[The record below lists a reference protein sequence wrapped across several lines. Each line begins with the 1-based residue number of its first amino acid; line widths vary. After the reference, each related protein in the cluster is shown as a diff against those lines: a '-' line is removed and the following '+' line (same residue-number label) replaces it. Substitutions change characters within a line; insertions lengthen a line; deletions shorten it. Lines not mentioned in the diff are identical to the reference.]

1 MAWMEDGPEERSA
14 DVSPAETAT
23 GVARSLARDDDDDD
37 ELPPLFSSGDDG
49 GNGDLDLNIKE
60 GFKGSRSVSTG
71 KDLRLWSRRRKLS
84 SAIDW
89 DDDSEVCPASN
100 LASSVILWTNL
111 PWLSR
116 RGLIIKKTGYL
127 SLASS

>member
-1 MAWMEDGPEERSA
+1 MAWMEDGPEERSV

-23 GVARSLARDDDDDD
+23 GVARSLARDDDDD
-37 ELPPLFSSGDDG
+37 ELPPLVASGDDDD
-49 GNGDLDLNIKE
+49 NGDLDLNIDE
-60 GFKGSRSVSTG
+60 RFKGSRSVSTG

-89 DDDSEVCPASN
+89 DDDSE
-100 LASSVILWTNL
+100 
-111 PWLSR
+111 
-116 RGLIIKKTGYL
+116 KTGYL